1 MGAAGQG
8 VLDFWARLCY
18 NVHGSNLPPGAA
30 GEPERMFPLRI
41 DILGVGFDNL
51 TPEETVQAAL
61 DLMGEGGF
69 HYAVTPNPEFILAAR
84 KNPAF
89 SAALN
94 GANLSMPD
102 GIGVVY
108 AAKILGRPLKGRVPG
123 IDFADQLMDR
133 LAQSGGRVFLLGS
146 KPGHAEL
153 AAGDLQRRHPGL
165 VICGTHDGYFK
176 EDAPVVE
183 QVRQAR
189 PDLVVVGLGA
199 PKQELWMVQH
209 GPDTGAKLM
218 VGLGGALD
226 VFAGKVDRAPA
237 GWQRLGL
244 EWLYRLLHDPKRI
257 KRMIKLPLIL
267 WYALIARIRGR

>member
-1 MGAAGQG
+1 M
-8 VLDFWARLCY
+8 VFWTFQPCCATMCSVQPDR
-18 NVHGSNLPPGAA
+18 PG
-30 GEPERMFPLRI
+30 GGGGRERMLPLKI

-51 TPEETVQAAL
+51 TPEETVQAAVA
-61 DLMGEGGF
+61 LMDQGGF

-89 SAALN
+89 LAALN
-94 GANLSMPD
+94 GADLSMPD

-133 LAQSGGRVFLLGS
+133 MAQTGGRVFLLGS

-153 AAGDLQRRHPGL
+153 AAQDLQKRHPGL

-176 EDAPVVE
+176 EDGPVVE
-183 QVRQAR
+183 QVRQAQ

-199 PKQELWMVQH
+199 PKQELWMVNN
-209 GPDTGAKLM
+209 GPATGAKLM